1 MNLASIVRFQDQK
14 NIQPKENRTENNK
27 EEEKELDVAKNQLTT
42 ALLVIEI
49 IDEDEM
55 LVADY

>member
-1 MNLASIVRFQDQK
+1 MNLASIVRFQGQK

-27 EEEKELDVAKNQLTT
+27 EEEKELDMAKNQLTT

>member
-1 MNLASIVRFQDQK
+1 MNLASIVRFQGQK

-27 EEEKELDVAKNQLTT
+27 EEEKELDMAKNQLTT
-42 ALLVIEI
+42 ALLFIEI

-55 LVADY
+55 LIADY